1 MRANSNPSHLS
12 SLSFVGPPLAGVP
25 SSPAPARPQG
35 PTLQVGNRHNTNSW
49 ISPSALQSFSLLVTL
64 AFTVLLTLTGCA
76 RREAPVDAGLRT
88 QTLLIGNGAE
98 PADLDPHTA
107 TILSDQN
114 ILMALFEGLT
124 ALDEQTT
131 TPVPAAAERWENSLD
146 GLTWTFHLRAN
157 LKWSNSEALLAQD
170 FVDAWRRALNPTLAA
185 DNASYLYAVKNAE
198 AYNTGKLTDPAALGF
213 SAPDARTI
221 IITLAQ
227 PTPYLPALVSLPA
240 WFPIN
245 PRALAKFSGM
255 EKRNTAWTRAG
266 NLVGNGAFTLKEWT
280 TNVRILVE
288 KNPHHWAAATTQL
301 QQIAFIPIENPD
313 AEERA
318 FRSGQ
323 LHVTFNLPVSKIAAW
338 RDKEP
343 AKLRLDPLLQSVFF
357 RFNVTKPPFDNPKIR
372 RALSLAIDRDLLART
387 ILQASRLPAHALT
400 PPHTGGYTARAAV
413 GPDFQTARHLL
424 AEAGFPQGA
433 GLPVIELQTKNDELM
448 PRLAEAMQATWQSEL
463 GVRTTITQT
472 EQKIWIQNQQTLAY
486 TISTASWTA
495 DFPDPVTFLGLF
507 TSESSYNWTG
517 WKNPAYDQ
525 LITAAAATINPRRRY
540 EIFQQAEQLLL
551 EDSPIAPLY
560 FGAQTY
566 LLHPAVQSWMPS
578 PLVFRR
584 YQKVS
589 LTPP

>member
-1 MRANSNPSHLS
+1 MLHDHELFRMHLLPRRS
-12 SLSFVGPPLAGVP
+12 QSWRSRVTF
-25 SSPAPARPQG
+25 
-35 PTLQVGNRHNTNSW
+35 TLT
-49 ISPSALQSFSLLVTL
+49 FLLVL
-64 AFTVLLTLTGCA
+64 AGCA

-88 QTLLIGNGAE
+88 QTLLVGNGAE

-114 ILMALFEGLT
+114 ILMALFEGPT

-131 TPVPAAAERWENSLD
+131 TPVPAAAEKWETSSD
-146 GLTWTFHLRAN
+146 GLIWTFHLRAG
-157 LKWSNSEALLAQD
+157 LKWSNGEPLVAQD
-170 FVDAWRRALNPTLAA
+170 FVDSWRRALNPALAA
-185 DNASYLYAVKNAE
+185 DNAWYLYVVKNAE

-240 WFPIN
+240 WFPLN
-245 PRALAKFSGM
+245 PRAVAKFGGM
-255 EKRNTAWTRAG
+255 EKRGTAWTRAG

-280 TNVRILVE
+280 ANVRILVE
-288 KNPHHWAAATTQL
+288 KNPHHWEAATTKL
-301 QQIAFIPIENPD
+301 QQIAFLPIENPD
-313 AEERA
+313 AEERS

-338 RDKEP
+338 REKEP
-343 AKLRLDPLLQSVFF
+343 AKLRLDPTLQTIFL
-357 RFNVTKPPFDNPKIR
+357 RFNTTKPPFDNPKVR
-372 RALSLAIDRDLLART
+372 RALSLALDRDTLART
-387 ILQASRLPAHALT
+387 VLQASRLPAHSLT
-400 PPHTGGYTARAAV
+400 PPGTGGYTARAAV
-413 GPDFQTARHLL
+413 GIDLATARQLL
-424 AEAGFPQGA
+424 TDAGFPEGT
-433 GLPVIELQTKNDELM
+433 GLPAIELQVRNDELM
-448 PRLAEAMQATWQSEL
+448 PRLAEAMQATWQREL

-472 EQKIWIQNQQTLAY
+472 EQKVWIQNQQTLAY

-517 WKNPAYDQ
+517 WKNPAYDK
-525 LITAAAATINPRRRY
+525 LLTAATATPDPRQRY
-540 EIFQQAEQLLL
+540 ELFQQAEQLLL
-551 EDSPIAPLY
+551 EEAPITPLH

-566 LLHPAVQSWMPS
+566 LLHPAVQGWVPS

-584 YQKVS
+584 YQKIA
-589 LTPP
+589 LQQR